1 LCKQRGLFIVQ
12 LISFMSAKR
21 DYYEILGLDK
31 SASEADIKSAYRKAA
46 LKYHPDRNKAA
57 DAEEKFKEINEAYQV
72 LSDKQK
78 RQTYDQF
85 GHAAFDPSSGM
96 GGGAGPFSGFDFS
109 GFGRADNQQGPF
121 SWSYTRGGDAGGGF
135 DFSDPFEIFEQFF
148 GSGFARARRPRYGI
162 NISFM
167 EAVKGTEKEIT
178 LENGKKKKIKIPA
191 GVDNG
196 TRIRFD
202 DFDVSIDVG
211 THPRFRRD
219 NADVFVD
226 EQIPFSLAALGGQ
239 LTVQTLNNGELKLKI
254 RPGTQSHTLIRLR
267 GEGIKRL
274 RGRGVGDMYVRLIVK
289 VPEKLTREQKRILEE
304 WKKFED

>member
-1 LCKQRGLFIVQ
+1 
-12 LISFMSAKR
+12 MSAKR
-21 DYYEILGLDK
+21 DYYEILGLEK
-31 SASEADIKSAYRKAA
+31 TASQADIKSAYRKAA
-46 LKYHPDRNKAA
+46 LKYHPDRNKEK
-57 DAEEKFKEINEAYQV
+57 DAEAKFKEINEAYQV

-109 GFGRADNQQGPF
+109 GFGRANEQGPF
-121 SWSYTRGGDAGGGF
+121 TWSSTRGSGSGGGF

-148 GSGFARARRPRYGI
+148 GGGFARARRPRYGV

-167 EAVKGTEKEIT
+167 EAVQGSEKEIT
-178 LENGKKKKIKIPA
+178 LQDGKKKKIKIPA
-191 GVDNG
+191 GVSNG

-202 DFDVSIDVG
+202 DFDVSVDVG
-211 THPRFRRD
+211 VHPRFKRD

-226 EQIPFSLAALGGQ
+226 EYIPFTLAALGGE
-239 LTVQTLNNGELKLKI
+239 LKVETLNDELKIKI

-267 GEGIKRL
+267 GEGIKHL
-274 RGRGVGDMYVRLIVK
+274 RGRGVGDLYVRLIVK
-289 VPEKLTREQKRILEE
+289 VPEKLSREQKRLLEE
-304 WKKFED
+304 WKEIDQQES